1 MRNQANK
8 QSNGHDLNMGV
19 FGRRNSVVAATE
31 IRSSGKNGERLV
43 GRNGE
48 VNASSTRDFME
59 QTTRLL
65 SVAGTHN
72 LMTETEAERIQIEA
86 AKLSRREMAT
96 AMFNDKERHI
106 VVGAAMG
113 DELYITQ
120 GREGIMRNV
129 LQRQELENGKVPR
142 VTLRTRNLLVGTVS
156 GPTATELQVV
166 RDNFLYPVEYY
177 LTARPYVEQK
187 EIVQNSSDVLEDK
200 YMEAMTAF
208 MVQEDRLFRQLC
220 INSINYSNPMTTHV
234 GMMNPTVL
242 GNFRNQIE
250 SWNITAQQ
258 WLIANDLW
266 TDIVADTG
274 FQAIYE
280 PMAQHEILLTGKLG
294 TILGMTVKSD
304 GFRHPEHRVLERGEQ
319 FIFGPAD
326 TLGTYTD
333 RGGIDVTPIDAAITG
348 IPGRGW
354 NMYAMQSQTLANF
367 RAVACGKRVQ

>member
-8 QSNGHDLNMGV
+8 AANTQDINMGV
-19 FGRRNSVVAATE
+19 FGSRRVALASD
-31 IRSSGKNGERLV
+31 IRSTGANGERLI

-48 VNASSTRDFME
+48 LNASSKKDLIE
-59 QTTRLL
+59 QQTRLM
-65 SVAGTHN
+65 SVANTQQIV
-72 LMTETEAERIQIEA
+72 TESDAERIRIETTKA
-86 AKLSRREMAT
+86 RRREMAT
-96 AMFNDKERHI
+96 AMFHDSDKH
-106 VVGAAMG
+106 VAVGAAMG

-142 VTLRTRNLLVGTVS
+142 VTLRTRNLTVGVVS
-156 GPTATELQVV
+156 GPTSTELQVV

-187 EIVQNSSDVLEDK
+187 EIVQNTSDVLEDK

-220 INSINYSNPMTTHV
+220 INSINHANPLTTHV
-234 GMMNPTVL
+234 GLMNPVVL
-242 GNFRNQIE
+242 GNFRNRVE

-266 TDIVADTG
+266 TDIIADTG
-274 FQAIYE
+274 FQSIYE

-333 RGGIDVTPIDAAITG
+333 RGGIDVTPIDAAQTG

-354 NMYAMQSQTLANF
+354 NMYAMQSQTIANF
-367 RAVACGKRVQ
+367 RAVACGRRVN

>member
-1 MRNQANK
+1 MRNLANK
-8 QSNGHDLNMGV
+8 SANKHDLNMGA
-19 FGRRNSVVAATE
+19 FGRRRVAVASE
-31 IRSSGKNGERLV
+31 ARSTGVNGERLV

-48 VNASSTRDFME
+48 LNASSKLDLIE
-59 QTTRLL
+59 QTGRLMQ
-65 SVAGTHN
+65 VANTHQ
-72 LMTETEAERIQIEA
+72 LVTQSDAERIEIET
-86 AKLSRREMAT
+86 AKLLRRETAV
-96 AMFNDKERHI
+96 AMFNDPEKLKA
-106 VVGAAMG
+106 VGAAMG

-129 LQRQELENGKVPR
+129 LQRQELENGRTPR
-142 VTLRTRNLLVGTVS
+142 VALRTRNLTVGVVS

-187 EIVQNSSDVLEDK
+187 EIVQNSTDVLEDK

-220 INSINYSNPMTTHV
+220 INSIGHANPLTTHV
-234 GMMNPTVL
+234 GLMNPIVL
-242 GNFRNQIE
+242 GNFRNRIE

-266 TDIVADTG
+266 TDIVGDTG
-274 FQAIYE
+274 FQSIYE

-304 GFRHPEHRVLERGEQ
+304 GFRHPEHRVLEKGEQ
-319 FIFGPAD
+319 FIFGPAE

-333 RGGIDVTPIDAAITG
+333 RGGIDVTPIDAAITS

-367 RAVACGKRVQ
+367 RAVACGRRVN